1 MSTPWQ
7 QPNAVPQMAAVQ
19 QPYPYPYA
27 YAPKPNMGPQVA
39 MAVMGLAGIV
49 GFIGACV
56 PYFKYVYEDSY
67 SAANNYTISA
77 TGWLAPYSA
86 IAALWIIGAVGVV
99 ILDSGLLPQPKGAA
113 DAPYKKYTLMA
124 SFGGALVL
132 AFASSRLKPTLTSSQ
147 FGPDNPNPLDA
158 IHLGPGFW
166 MLIVAAAV
174 GFVAAVASYIM
185 WVNKDNPRP
194 VAPAPAPQMM
204 SPQMMAPAAPSPMPT
219 TPTWGSQPTPSMP

>member
-1 MSTPWQ
+1 
-7 QPNAVPQMAAVQ
+7 MAAVQ

-27 YAPKPNMGPQVA
+27 YAPKPNMGPQAA
-39 MAVMGLAGIV
+39 MAVMALAGIV
-49 GFIGACV
+49 GFVGACL
-56 PYFKYVYEDSY
+56 PYYKYVYEDSY
-67 SAANNYTISA
+67 SSQYNVTVSV

-86 IAALWIIGAVGVV
+86 IAALWIIGAVGVA

-113 DAPYKKYTLMA
+113 DAPYKKYALMG

-132 AFASSRLKPTLTSSQ
+132 AFVSSRLIPKLTSAQ

-166 MLIVAAAV
+166 MLIVSAAV
-174 GFVAAVASYIM
+174 GFIAAIAAYMM

-194 VAPAPAPQMM
+194 VPAAPSPA
-204 SPQMMAPAAPSPMPT
+204 PQMMAPAGPSAMPA
-219 TPTWGSQPTPSMP
+219 TPTWGPQPTPYMQ